1 MAVECDGRKR
11 EREREMG
18 HRVSDY
24 FQGRWKIDGQPR
36 LIFRLADIRL
46 SIRIQAPR
54 FSSSPS
60 RVAFRRLNTRE
71 NNVYAQ
77 GVLPCSSSSS
87 SLEEGIVVELLAI
100 LVACIHSR
108 CAFPRMLL
116 PSIFL
121 SLFFRSVFPRHLFFL
136 SSLLLSSSSC
146 SFWSR
151 VWRKRQRGWRRTVLR
166 RVEWRG

>member
-1 MAVECDGRKR
+1 
-11 EREREMG
+11 MG

-121 SLFFRSVFPRHLFFL
+121 SLFFRSVFPRHLFF
-136 SSLLLSSSSC
+136 SLLLSSC